1 MKGLPKSLSDK
12 LNQRIDANSLRRLGH
27 DDGLVDFSSNDYLG
41 LSASAKI
48 FNDAHDYLVDN
59 GIISNGSTGSRLIS
73 GNHYLYEMT
82 EKVVA
87 DFHHAESALI
97 FNSGYDANVGFFES
111 VPQKGD
117 VILYDEFI
125 HASIRDGIRLSNAAA
140 YKSRHND
147 LESLKTLIERHKDK
161 ADEVYVVTESIFSMD
176 GDGPDLDI
184 LADICVTTN
193 CRLVVDEAH
202 AVGIFGDKGEG
213 LIAGM
218 SLQDKVFAWIVT
230 FGKALGCHGA
240 AILCS
245 NELRSY
251 LINFARSFIYTTALP
266 PHSLATILAAYNFLD
281 TALGDT
287 KPSLHITEFFLEE
300 VKRLRLT
307 NFIPSVSAIQCAIIP
322 CNEKVKQIAASLH
335 QHGFSVKPILSPT
348 VPKGQERLRFCLH
361 AYNTKEQVTRVL
373 ELLTEALL
381 YP

>member
-12 LNQRIDANSLRRLGH
+12 LIQRVDTNSLRRLGH

-41 LSASAKI
+41 LSASAEI
-48 FNDAHDYLVDN
+48 FNNAHDYLVDN
-59 GIISNGSTGSRLIS
+59 GLISNGSTGSRLIS
-73 GNHYLYEMT
+73 GNHNLYEVT

-87 DFHHAESALI
+87 NFHHAESALI
-97 FNSGYDANVGFFES
+97 FNSGYDANVGFFSS

-125 HASIRDGIRLSNAAA
+125 HASIRDGIRLSNAVA
-140 YKSRHND
+140 YKSTHND
-147 LESLKTLIERHKDK
+147 LESLKTLIERHKEK
-161 ADEVYVVTESIFSMD
+161 ANEVYVVTESIFSMD
-176 GDGPDLDI
+176 GDGPDLDSLTNI
-184 LADICVTTN
+184 CLAAN

-218 SLQDKVFAWIVT
+218 LLQDKVFARIVT

-240 AILCS
+240 AVLCS

-287 KPSLHITEFFLEE
+287 KPSLHITEFFLVE
-300 VKRLRLT
+300 VKRLGLT
-307 NFIPSVSAIQCAIIP
+307 NFIPSVSAIQCAVIP
-322 CNEKVKQIAASLH
+322 GNEKVKQIAASLH